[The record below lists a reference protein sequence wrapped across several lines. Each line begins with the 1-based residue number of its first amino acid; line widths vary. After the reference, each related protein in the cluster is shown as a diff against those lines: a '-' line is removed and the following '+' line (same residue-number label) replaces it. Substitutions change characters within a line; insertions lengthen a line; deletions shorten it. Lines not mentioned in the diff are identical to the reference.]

1 MNPAAHTT
9 RLAHPAPA
17 RVLACG
23 AYLKNRACLI
33 DGTQVHWSAVHG
45 DLADADSRTALLH
58 AVDALYAAAQGPL
71 DAVAHDLHPD
81 FFSTHLA
88 LEFARQ
94 HDVPAIAVQ
103 HHHAH
108 AAVVVAE
115 QALQDGCLAI
125 TLDGMGLGIDGRAWG
140 GELLWV
146 GGAQAVP
153 QWRRLE
159 ALAPLALP
167 GGDAAAREPWRLAAA
182 VLHALGRG
190 DEIVPLFGPLVGTG
204 NAETVRSMLAHD
216 LHCPRTSSAGRW
228 FDAAAGALGLCL
240 RQQSEAAAAM
250 ALEAAASEGLA
261 GVLDAASL
269 PVPVSLD
276 LAPLVAHLLG
286 LRDQGPS
293 ALGRGAT
300 WFHQA
305 LAGGLAQAARRH
317 AQATECSQVVL
328 AGGCMANR
336 LLVRLLL
343 QELQDAGLQV
353 FTAQAAGC
361 GDAGL
366 ALGQAWVA
374 AWTVAG
380 NDDPARS
387 QALALET

>member
-1 MNPAAHTT
+1 MNPAAHTL

-23 AYLKNRACLI
+23 AYLKNRACLV
-33 DGTQVHWSAVHG
+33 DGDQVHWSAVHG

-58 AVDALYAAAQGPL
+58 SVEALRAAASGPL
-71 DAVAHDLHPD
+71 QAVAHDLHPD

-88 LEFARQ
+88 LELARQ
-94 HDVPAIAVQ
+94 HEVPAIAVQ

-115 QALQDGCLAI
+115 QALQQACIGI
-125 TLDGMGLGIDGRAWG
+125 TLDGMGLGTDGRAWG

-167 GGDAAAREPWRLAAA
+167 GGDVAAREPWRLACA
-182 VLHALGRG
+182 VLHGLGRG
-190 DEIVPLFGPLVGTG
+190 DEIVPVFGPLVGTRT
-204 NAETVRSMLAHD
+204 AEAVRSMLAHD
-216 LHCPRTSSAGRW
+216 LHCPRSSSAGRW

-240 RQQSEAAAAM
+240 RQEGEAAAAM
-250 ALEAAASEGLA
+250 ALEAAAWDSLADGL
-261 GVLDAASL
+261 DPASL

-286 LRDQGPS
+286 MRDLGP
-293 ALGRGAT
+293 AAIGRGAV

-317 AQATECSQVVL
+317 AQSDACAQVVL

-336 LLVRLLL
+336 LLVRLLQ
-343 QELQDAGLQV
+343 QELQDSGLQV

-374 AWTVAG
+374 AWTVTGQDTAS
-380 NDDPARS
+380 RS
-387 QALALET
+387 QAMALEY